1 MGLVGMA
8 ILAHTLRAKATQ
20 TARMSLGQLRDFAR
34 AKGFP
39 DPDTAAA
46 VAYAES
52 GGRYD
57 IIVPEPHGGPSY
69 GLWQIHQSAHPQYEP
84 FSLLNP
90 DYNARAA
97 MAISGGGQDWSAWS
111 TFKNGAYLRYMPGN
125 A

>member
-1 MGLVGMA
+1 MGMVG
-8 ILAHTLRAKATQ
+8 LAVLTHTLRAKATK
-20 TARMSLGQLRDFAR
+20 APRMSLGQLRDFAR

-52 GGRYD
+52 GGRPD
-57 IIVPEPHGGPSY
+57 IVAPEPRGGPSY

-84 FSLLNP
+84 FRLLNP
-90 DYNARAA
+90 DYNAQAA
-97 MAISGGGQDWSAWS
+97 MAISKNGTDWSAWS
-111 TFKNGAYLRYMPGN
+111 TFVHGDYLRYMPGN